1 MNPNQVPG
9 RHATVQALMIAL
21 GALKKQNDHLLL
33 ANREL
38 CEQNQK
44 MATFCTGLSALA
56 DFVFKINEEHEYHK
70 HTTRHIG
77 DSLIMLWGQLLDD
90 ETVDE
95 AIQRERL
102 RQVQNML
109 PPTPTTPTQP
119 TTPEPNANTA
129 NAEWR
134 SPELDLQA
142 SSETGISDWY
152 SEN

>member
-33 ANREL
+33 TNRQL
-38 CEQNQK
+38 CEQNEK

-56 DFVFKINEEHEYHK
+56 DLVFKFKEEHDNHK

-95 AIQRERL
+95 VIQRERL
-102 RQVQNML
+102 RQVQNLL
-109 PPTPTTPTQP
+109 PPTPATPTQP
-119 TTPEPNANTA
+119 TTPEQNADTA
-129 NAEWR
+129 DVEWR

-142 SSETGISDWY
+142 PLESGISDWY
-152 SEN
+152 SES